1 METSPFRTIV
11 GAATLALAAWGAQAQ
26 SRPPTTEQLG
36 KDPGALRQ
44 EAERQQSQERARQQE
59 SSQQQA
65 DQQWN
70 DTLRQQ
76 QSRAAND
83 AAQGEAVRRTWQQ
96 RPPLAADKNP
106 LLGRWDSLGSG
117 QRKGSAAGLSPEM
130 AQLAN
135 ALIGSV
141 TAGMCDSMLG
151 RGTIEFRPGG
161 VFAIGRDGHERPM
174 YRADYRGGGSRV
186 VVLPQGGTTFTH
198 MIIDFDN
205 PNHATV
211 AAVGCGLARA
221 GAGSAKAALTSNA
234 PAGAEAP
241 AAVQWTLL
249 GSSLANGGMD
259 VYVAP
264 SSIRRSATGRG
275 CSACSTSR
283 CASRSRARRSSRRAT
298 ITSTTA
304 LGRAS
309 ACSRRRAFPG
319 RWARARS
326 SIRARTRCRGS
337 RSAPAG
343 WPLSTGKSPASASER
358 LPAQGSALR

>member
-1 METSPFRTIV
+1 MKASPFRTIV
-11 GAATLALAAWGAQAQ
+11 GASSLVLAALSAHGQ

-36 KDPGALRQ
+36 RDPGALRQ
-44 EAERQQSQERARQQE
+44 DAERQQSQERARQQE

-106 LLGRWDSLGSG
+106 LLGRWESLGSG

-161 VFAIGRDGHERPM
+161 VVAIGRDGRERPL

-205 PNHATV
+205 PDHATV
-211 AAVGCGLARA
+211 AAVGCALARA
-221 GAGSAKAALTSNA
+221 GAGSAKAALTGNA
-234 PAGAEAP
+234 PAAVDSG

-249 GSSLANGGMD
+249 GSTLANGGMD

-264 SSIRRSATGRG
+264 ASIRRSGD
-275 CSACSTSR
+275 
-283 CASRSRARRSSRRAT
+283 RARMLGLFDFKTRRSIEGKSF
-298 ITSTTA
+298 
-304 LGRAS
+304 LS
-309 ACSRRRAFPG
+309 ARNEYEYDC
-319 RWARARS
+319 ARARQRMLATTGFSGPMGKGAVVDS
-326 SIRARTRCRGS
+326 SEN
-337 RSAPAG
+337 
-343 WPLSTGKSPASASER
+343 PLPWEPVGASGVAFEHWQVACKR
-358 LPAQGSALR
+358 R